1 MKKLGFGLMR
11 LPTLDPKDQ
20 KSIDMDQMCQM
31 VDMFLERGFTYFDTA
46 WMYHDHQSEIAVREA
61 LVKRHPRDAFTLTTK
76 LPTMMLKEEGEQE
89 RIFEEQLKKCG
100 VKYFDYYLLHNM
112 NSRVLDTVERLDC
125 FGFQRKLLEEGRI
138 RHIGFSF
145 HDKAD
150 VLDKILSAH
159 PEVEF
164 VQLQLNYLDWDS
176 ERVQS
181 RLCYET
187 AVKHGK
193 KVIVMEPVKGGA
205 LAQLPTEAERLLKT
219 ADPSASLASWAVRFA
234 ASLPEVHV
242 VLSGMSNVAQLQDNT
257 GYMAD
262 FKPLTEDERA
272 MLFKCADIINNY
284 TAVPCTACRYCVE
297 GCPMGIEIPEI
308 FSLYNAHMKAKLLR
322 SWSDPAKE
330 KYQEFIKTHA
340 KASDCVGCRQ
350 CEGACPQHL
359 EVVSSLKDAA
369 AVFETNT

>member
-205 LAQLPTEAERLLKT
+205 LAQLPAEAERLLKT

-359 EVVSSLKDAA
+359 EVVSSLKDVA

>member
-322 SWSDPAKE
+322 SWSDPSKE

>member
-20 KSIDMDQMCQM
+20 KSIDMKEMCRM
-31 VDMFLERGFTYFDTA
+31 VDIFLERGFTYFDTA
-46 WMYHDHQSEIAVREA
+46 WMYHDHQSEIAIREA

-76 LPTMMLKEEGEQE
+76 LPTMMLKEEGDQE
-89 RIFEEQLKKCG
+89 RIFEEQRKKCG
-100 VKYFDYYLLHNM
+100 VAYFDYYLLHNM
-112 NSRVLDTVERLDC
+112 NSRVLETVERLDC
-125 FGFQRKLLEEGRI
+125 FGFQRKLLEEGKI

-150 VLDKILSAH
+150 VLDKLLTDH

-187 AVKHGK
+187 AVRHGK

-205 LAQLPTEAERLLKT
+205 LAKLPAEAEALLKA
-219 ADPSASLASWAVRFA
+219 ADPDASVASWAVRFA

-242 VLSGMSNVAQLQDNT
+242 VLSGMSNMAQMEDNT
-257 GYMAD
+257 GFMGE

-272 MLFKCADIINNY
+272 MLMKCADIINNY

-297 GCPMGIEIPEI
+297 GCPMGIEIPAL
-308 FSLYNAHMKAKLLR
+308 FTLYNAHMKAKLLR
-322 SWSDPAKE
+322 SWSDPSKE
-330 KYQEFIKTHA
+330 QYQEFIKTHA
-340 KASDCVGCRQ
+340 KASDCVACRQ

-359 EVVSSLKDAA
+359 EVVNALKDVAA
-369 AVFETNT
+369 AFEN

>member
-125 FGFQRKLLEEGRI
+125 FGFQRKLLKEGKI

-322 SWSDPAKE
+322 SWSDPARE

>member
-100 VKYFDYYLLHNM
+100 VMYFDYYLLHNM

-205 LAQLPTEAERLLKT
+205 LAQLPAEAERLLKT

-242 VLSGMSNVAQLQDNT
+242 VLSGMSNVAQLKDNT

-322 SWSDPAKE
+322 SWSDPARE

-369 AVFETNT
+369 TAFETNT

>member
-20 KSIDMDQMCQM
+20 KSIDMAQMCRM
-31 VDMFLERGFTYFDTA
+31 VDTFLERGFTYFDTA
-46 WMYHDHQSEIAVREA
+46 WMYHDHQSEIAAREA

-76 LPTMMLKEEGEQE
+76 LPTMMLKEAGEQE
-89 RIFEEQLKKCG
+89 RIFEEQRQKCG
-100 VKYFDYYLLHNM
+100 VEYFDYYLLHNM

-125 FGFQRKLLEEGRI
+125 FGFVRKLRQEGKI

-150 VLDKILSAH
+150 VLDKLLTDH

-176 ERVQS
+176 QRVQS

-187 AVKHGK
+187 AVRHGK

-205 LAQLPTEAERLLKT
+205 LAQLPAEAETLLKA
-219 ADPSASLASWAVRFA
+219 ADPNASVASWAVRFA
-234 ASLPEVHV
+234 ASLPEVHM
-242 VLSGMSNVAQLQDNT
+242 VLSGMSSLAQMEDNT
-257 GYMAD
+257 GYMGD

-272 MLFKCADIINNY
+272 MLMKCADIINNY
-284 TAVPCTACRYCVE
+284 TAVPCTACRHCVE

-322 SWSDPAKE
+322 SWSDPSRE
-330 KYQEFIKTHA
+330 RYQEFVKTHA
-340 KASDCVGCRQ
+340 KASDCVACRQ

-359 EVVSSLKDAA
+359 EVVNALKDAA
-369 AVFETNT
+369 AAFEN

>member
-322 SWSDPAKE
+322 SWSDPSKE

-369 AVFETNT
+369 TAFETNT